1 MSLKELLKNLT
12 SSSSPPATSPANSS
26 SAAAGYAAHVSGVTH
41 AADVSAVTGVLM
53 RLDMLFVTKEVLV
66 KTGIG
71 LEVRALCKHSHLLIA
86 QRARELV
93 ARWKVLTLLVLLV
106 QKCKY

>member
-1 MSLKELLKNLT
+1 MRIT
-12 SSSSPPATSPANSS
+12 SSSSSATSPVTSS
-26 SAAAGYAAHVSGVTH
+26 SAAASYAAHVPGVTH
-41 AADVSAVTGVLM
+41 AADVSGVTGVLL

-71 LEVRALCKHSHLLIA
+71 LEVRALGKHSHPLIA

-93 ARWKVLTLLVLLV
+93 ARWKVLTLLVLLE
-106 QKCKY
+106 QKYKN